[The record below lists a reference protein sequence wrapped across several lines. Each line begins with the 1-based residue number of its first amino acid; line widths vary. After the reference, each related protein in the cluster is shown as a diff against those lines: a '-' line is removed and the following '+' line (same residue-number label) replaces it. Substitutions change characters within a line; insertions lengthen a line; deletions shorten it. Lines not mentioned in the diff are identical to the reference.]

1 MKRDDR
7 LTEELQF
14 HLEQLIRKLERQG
27 LSSEEARRQALIQ
40 FGGVEP
46 AREAA
51 RDAQRGVVLRELVRD
66 LRLSLRAMRRTPGFA
81 VGAVL
86 TFALGVTASV
96 AMFSV
101 FEGVLL
107 RPLPYPDSDRLVQVY
122 QLNSGVRNRVADPNY
137 ADWKASAKA
146 FAAMADYSEW
156 GQVPIVTGDEA
167 QLASMTR
174 VGEQFFE
181 VMGVR
186 PARGRVFRPDEQQLG
201 APPVAVVSDTFW
213 RRWRGDADPNG
224 EVLRIG
230 NDQYTVVG
238 VMPEGFLFPGG
249 TSVWTARG
257 ALPINP
263 SRTSHNALVV
273 ARLKDSAS
281 VAQAHAEISA
291 VSRQLKVAYGDRTWM
306 TDAEVVPLLDV
317 TTQASKPVIQLLFI
331 AAVVLLLVA
340 TTNLSNLLV
349 VRASGRRAEFAL
361 QLALGA
367 TPRRLARQILAE
379 SLAICLTGAAIGVA
393 GAVLAVQL
401 FVAAGP
407 ASVSRLDEVAVS
419 WPAAAFAVLVA
430 VIAAGCVTMFTVA
443 GSRSTAM
450 VTSLAEQGRSGSGGR
465 RQARVREGL
474 IVAQVALTLVLLSAA
489 ALLGRS
495 LLSVMSVDPGFSLDD
510 GLVVEAVVPGNG
522 SPEAMARLVAFHD
535 VVTERLR
542 QQPGVTHVG
551 LVSAFPLGV
560 RSLRNGTFLEMTS
573 ANEITSFDGF
583 DRNAP
588 QYKDRFGSSE
598 YRHVSGDYFQA
609 LEIPL
614 LEGRLIDDRD
624 GPDTPHVGVVSRALA
639 ERQWPGRSAIG
650 RWIQFGNMDGDL
662 RGIQIV
668 GVVGDVREV
677 SLESA
682 VRPMLYVSARQRPRQ
697 AGRAWWVVKGPAA
710 LTMTDTVRGIVRE
723 VNPEVPVTISTMQQA
738 FDQTLAGRTFTLW
751 LVGAFGVTALVLA
764 AIGVYGLMSYVV
776 SQRTREMGIRLALGA
791 QPQWLVGLIVRR
803 GFVLAALG
811 IVFGLLAS
819 RLSSGVLEGL
829 LFQIAADDV
838 KTLAIAAATMM
849 GAGLLATYLPA
860 RRLLKQ
866 SPARTLRQV

>member
-86 TFALGVTASV
+86 TFALGVTAAV

-107 RPLPYPDSDRLVQVY
+107 RPLPYPESDRLVQVY

-156 GQVPIVTGDEA
+156 GQVPIVSGNEA

-174 VGEQFFE
+174 VGEEFFE

-186 PARGRVFRPDEQQLG
+186 PARGRVIRPDEQRVG
-201 APPVAVVSDTFW
+201 APLVAVVSDTFW

-224 EVLRIG
+224 ETIRIG
-230 NDQYTVVG
+230 DDHYTVVG
-238 VMPEGFLFPGG
+238 VMPDGFSFPDG

-257 ALPINP
+257 TLPVNP
-263 SRTSHNALVV
+263 SRTSHNALVI
-273 ARLKDSAS
+273 ARLAESAS

-291 VSRQLKVAYGDRTWM
+291 VSRRLKAQHGDRTWM
-306 TDAEVVPLLDV
+306 TDAEVVRLLDV
-317 TTQASKPVIQLLFI
+317 TTQASRPVIQLLFL

-367 TPRRLARQILAE
+367 TPQRLGRQILAE
-379 SLAICLTGAAIGVA
+379 SLAICLLGAGVGIG
-393 GAVLAVQL
+393 GAVLAVRL

-407 ASVSRLDEVAVS
+407 ASVARLDEVAVS
-419 WPAAAFAVLVA
+419 WPAALFAVTVA
-430 VIAAGCVTMFTVA
+430 IGAAVCVTVFTVM
-443 GSRSTAM
+443 GSRSTEV
-450 VTSLAEQGRSGSGGR
+450 VTSLAEQGRSGGGGR

-495 LLSVMSVDPGFSLDD
+495 LVGVMSVDPGFSLDD
-510 GLVVEAVVPGNG
+510 GLIVEAVMPGDG
-522 SPEAMARLVAFHD
+522 SAPAMARQVAFHD
-535 VVTERLR
+535 EVTERLR
-542 QQPGVTHVG
+542 RQPGVTHVG

-573 ANEITSFDGF
+573 ANEITTFEGF
-583 DRNAP
+583 DRNAE
-588 QYKDRFGSSE
+588 QYKDRFGSAE
-598 YRHVSGDYFQA
+598 YRHVSGEYFEA

-624 GPDTPHVGVVSRALA
+624 GPGAPHVAVVSKTLA
-639 ERQWPGRSAIG
+639 ERQWPGRSALG

-677 SLESA
+677 SLESNL
-682 VRPMLYVSARQRPRQ
+682 RPMLYVSARQRPRQ
-697 AGRAWWVVKGPAA
+697 AGRAWWIVKGPASPE
-710 LTMTDTVRGIVRE
+710 LSDTARRIVRE
-723 VNPEVPVTISTMQQA
+723 VNPEVPVTMTTMQQA
-738 FDQTLAGRTFTLW
+738 FDATLAGRTFTLW
-751 LVGAFGVTALVLA
+751 LVGAFGIAALLLA
-764 AIGVYGLMSYVV
+764 VVGVYGLMSYVV

-791 QPQWLVGLIVRR
+791 QPHWLVGLIVRR
-803 GFVLAALG
+803 GLVLAAVG
-811 IVFGLLAS
+811 VVAGLAAS
-819 RLSSGVLEGL
+819 RLSSNLLDGL
-829 LFQIAADDV
+829 LFQVTPDDMR
-838 KTLAIAAATMM
+838 TLAIAAMVMLSA
-849 GAGLLATYLPA
+849 ALLATYLPA
-860 RRLLKQ
+860 RRLLRQ

>member
-14 HLEQLIRKLERQG
+14 HLEQLIKKLEGKG
-27 LSSEEARRQALIQ
+27 LSPEEARRQALIQ

-51 RDAQRGVVLRELVRD
+51 QDAQRGVVVRELARD
-66 LRLSLRAMRRTPGFA
+66 LRLSIRSMWRTPGFA
-81 VGAVL
+81 VSAVL

-107 RPLPYPDSDRLVQVY
+107 RPLPYPDAGRLVQIY
-122 QLNSGVRNRVADPNY
+122 QLNSGTRNRVADPNF
-137 ADWKASAKA
+137 ADWKASSNA

-156 GQVPIVTGDEA
+156 GQVPVVSGSEA

-174 VGEQFFE
+174 VGEEFFD
-181 VMGVR
+181 VTGVR
-186 PARGRVFRPDEQQLG
+186 PARGRVIRPDEQQLG
-201 APPVAVVSDTFW
+201 APLVAVVSHAFW
-213 RRWRGDADPNG
+213 SRWRGTADPDG
-224 EVLRIG
+224 EVIRIG
-230 NDQYTVVG
+230 DEHFTVVG
-238 VMPEGFLFPGG
+238 VMPDGFAFPRS
-249 TSVWTARG
+249 TSIWTARG
-257 ALPINP
+257 TLPTNP
-263 SRTSHNALVV
+263 SRTSHNALVI
-273 ARLKDSAS
+273 ARLKDGVT

-291 VSRQLKVAYGDRTWM
+291 VSRQLKTIHGDRTWM

-317 TTQASKPVIQLLFI
+317 TTQASRPVIQLLFI

-379 SLAICLTGAAIGVA
+379 SLTICLTGAAIGVG
-393 GAVLAVQL
+393 GAILAVRL

-407 ASVSRLDEVAVS
+407 ASVSRLEEVSVS
-419 WPAAAFAVLVA
+419 WPAAAFAFAVA
-430 VIAAGCVTMFTVA
+430 MAAAACVTMFTVV
-443 GSRSTAM
+443 GSRSTEM

-474 IVAQVALTLVLLSAA
+474 IVAQIALTLVLLSAA

-510 GLVVEAVVPGNG
+510 GLVVEAIMPGNG
-522 SPEAMARLVAFHD
+522 SPEAMARQVAFHD
-535 VVTERLR
+535 EVTERLT

-573 ANEITSFDGF
+573 ANEITTFEGF
-583 DRNAP
+583 ERDAEK
-588 QYKDRFGSSE
+588 YKGRFGSSE

-609 LEIPL
+609 LGIPL
-614 LEGRLIDDRD
+614 LDGRLIDERD
-624 GPDTPHVGVVSRALA
+624 GPDSPHVAVVSRALA
-639 ERQWPGRSAIG
+639 EQQWPGRSAIG

-697 AGRAWWVVKGPAA
+697 AGRAWWIVKGPTA
-710 LTMTDTVRGIVRE
+710 LTLTDTVRRIVRE
-723 VNPEVPVTISTMQQA
+723 VNPEVPVTITTMQRA
-738 FDQTLAGRTFTLW
+738 FDLTLAGRTFTLW
-751 LVGAFGVTALVLA
+751 LVGAFGATALVLA
-764 AIGVYGLMSYVV
+764 AVGVYGLMSYVV

-803 GFVLAALG
+803 GFVLAGLGIALG
-811 IVFGLLAS
+811 LAAS

-829 LFQIAADDV
+829 LFQIAADDA

-849 GAGLLATYLPA
+849 VAGLLATYLPA
-860 RRLLKQ
+860 RRLLRQ